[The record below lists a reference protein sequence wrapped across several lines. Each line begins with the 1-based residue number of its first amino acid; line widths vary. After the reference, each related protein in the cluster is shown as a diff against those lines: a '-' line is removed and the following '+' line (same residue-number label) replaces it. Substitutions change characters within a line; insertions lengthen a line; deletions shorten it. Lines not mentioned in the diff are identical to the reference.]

1 MSSITRHFKIFT
13 IFTISQIEEAYK
25 NKMITDEDIK
35 NMQIQI
41 FQLLDERVYKY
52 NGTENS
58 SIKKE
63 IVEQINFSNYYTISL
78 YLKTFKNPDDAV
90 NMLKEKGLQEAY
102 YNGRKRIDRLL
113 KIIKVMYIK
122 VKKNKIK
129 TKNSTYNNTI
139 IGGIQG
145 FLKIYDPDF
154 NAQDIKITAD
164 YPLYN
169 NIIGEL
175 EGVEFINKYL
185 NSLYIENQFCNLFS
199 NESIEYLLNGY
210 SPEYEDLVIN
220 IFEIVLLEVIVC
232 KLVGRNVKD
241 LKLNENEFK
250 QIHEMFKNKNKTP
263 INALIEKAY
272 KEIKEEL
279 FPQNVKLQKYIEKNL
294 KTIVDIM
301 ANYSFVSEN

>member
-1 MSSITRHFKIFT
+1 M
-13 IFTISQIEEAYK
+13 
-25 NKMITDEDIK
+25 
-35 NMQIQI
+35 
-41 FQLLDERVYKY
+41 
-52 NGTENS
+52 
-58 SIKKE
+58 
-63 IVEQINFSNYYTISL
+63 
-78 YLKTFKNPDDAV
+78 
-90 NMLKEKGLQEAY
+90 
-102 YNGRKRIDRLL
+102 
-113 KIIKVMYIK
+113 
-122 VKKNKIK
+122 
-129 TKNSTYNNTI
+129 
-139 IGGIQG
+139 
-145 FLKIYDPDF
+145 
-154 NAQDIKITAD
+154 
-164 YPLYN
+164 
-169 NIIGEL
+169 
-175 EGVEFINKYL
+175 

-199 NESIEYLLNGY
+199 NESIEHLLNGY

-272 KEIKEEL
+272 KEIKEVL